1 MYALLPIEEMAAQ
14 VVLHVMLEILV
25 IGVGIVSLYYLKH
38 HMLASGLAHCYKSN
52 TNVYFESIA
61 FSFMYNSLI
70 NMEQ

>member
-1 MYALLPIEEMAAQ
+1 MGESIDWNGVLVSYIGLPLFLALWLGYKLINW
-14 VVLHVMLEILV
+14 
-25 IGVGIVSLYYLKH
+25 KH

>member
-1 MYALLPIEEMAAQ
+1 MYALLPIEELEAQ
-14 VVLHVMLEILV
+14 GVLHVMLEILV
-25 IGVGIVSLYYLKH
+25 IGVGIVSLYYLNH
-38 HMLASGLAHCYKSN
+38 HMLASGLAHCYKPN

>member
-1 MYALLPIEEMAAQ
+1 
-14 VVLHVMLEILV
+14 MLEIIV
-25 IGVGIVSLYYLKH
+25 FWIGIVSLYHLKH
-38 HMLASGLAHCYKSN
+38 YMLASGLAHCYKSN